1 MKIRIDRS
9 GGFANMQATGSCDT
23 DDLDPDAADEVRAL
37 VDALRA
43 ATDSPSH
50 PDAFRYDVTI
60 EDDDG
65 NVISATIGESDAA
78 ARLLERL
85 TAIQGLDRY

>member
-9 GGFANMQATGSCDT
+9 GGFANMQASASCDT
-23 DDLDPDAADEVRAL
+23 DDLDPDAAGEVRAL
-37 VDALRA
+37 VDEVRA
-43 ATDSPSH
+43 AAHSPSH
-50 PDAFRYDVTI
+50 PDAFRYDLTI

-65 NVISATIGESDAA
+65 NVISATTGESDAA

-85 TAIQGLDRY
+85 VAIQGPDRY